1 MVYFVTENFIKTTT
15 PVSEN
20 VDANDIMPS
29 IYTAAMGYVRP
40 IIGTVFFNDLLTKY
54 NAQTLNNDEINL
66 VQDWIKPAI
75 AWRACQQIS
84 ISATFQLKNKGL
96 QTQSGDFS
104 QTPEYRAAMFVSHEY
119 GDRAAMFENLLLK
132 HLEDKTVAALYPVFL
147 QNNNKEALARRKNCE
162 MEPYVFQSA
171 IHVI

>member
-1 MVYFVTENFIKTTT
+1 MIYFVSEAFIKQTT
-15 PVSEN
+15 PVGEN

-40 IIGTVFFNDLLTKY
+40 IIGTVFFDDLLTKF
-54 NAQTLNNDEINL
+54 NNQTLNPDEVDL
-66 VQDWIKPAI
+66 VQNWLKPAI

-96 QTQSGDFS
+96 QTQSGDYS
-104 QTPEYRAAMFVSHEY
+104 QTPEYRSAMFVSHEY
-119 GDRAAMFENLLLK
+119 GDRAALFENLLLK

-147 QNNNKEALARRKNCE
+147 QNDNKQALARRKNCE
-162 MEPYVFQSA
+162 DYPYVFQSS
-171 IHVI
+171 IHII